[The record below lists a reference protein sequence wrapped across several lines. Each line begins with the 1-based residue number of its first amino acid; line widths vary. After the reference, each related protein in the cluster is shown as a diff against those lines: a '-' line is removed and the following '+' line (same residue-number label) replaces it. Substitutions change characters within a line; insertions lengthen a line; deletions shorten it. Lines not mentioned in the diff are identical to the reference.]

1 MIAIRPKR
9 NMALICKTF
18 IAAAAIIAAPI
29 CAVPEDDYVSSTTTS
44 TTTTNGSSRSSSSSS
59 SNSRCSTTISR
70 SMRTSSSSSSG
81 SASDPLSS
89 SVRSPCPALNTLAN
103 HGYINHDGRNINIY
117 DLAQAGADV
126 FGLSIDMML
135 ALIQPVIEAGI
146 EIQTDEEGGIS
157 FDLDAL
163 FLRNGTPN
171 HDSSLFSVDDYFKER
186 APFSQDLFDQFLS
199 SVEGDTATIVDVINF
214 QIERFE
220 DSCECNPKFFDVLD
234 GSLLNAIASEK
245 FSLFLLQSQP
255 PEKFNLQTELDLKQA
270 KIFLKYN
277 QLPDDFVSR
286 KEIGLDPI
294 QFTEA
299 FFSDMV
305 QYTFAEICNA
315 LFALSTKCPSIVP
328 LLTQCIPPEV

>member
-1 MIAIRPKR
+1 MSPVQPQAQPPQ
-9 NMALICKTF
+9 MAVVVPAEAV
-18 IAAAAIIAAPI
+18 AAAVAVDAVPPPPPAAP
-29 CAVPEDDYVSSTTTS
+29 CAPAAVAAAVVRVILFRAVSEVLVLLSTPWQTTV
-44 TTTTNGSSRSSSSSS
+44 
-59 SNSRCSTTISR
+59 
-70 SMRTSSSSSSG
+70 TS
-81 SASDPLSS
+81 
-89 SVRSPCPALNTLAN
+89 
-103 HGYINHDGRNINIY
+103 IGRNINIY
-117 DLAQAGADV
+117 DLAQAGEDV

-255 PEKFNLQTELDLKQA
+255 PEKFNLETELDLKQA

>member
-1 MIAIRPKR
+1 MSPVQPQAQPPQ
-9 NMALICKTF
+9 MAVVVP
-18 IAAAAIIAAPI
+18 AAAVAATVAAAVAATVDAVPPSAAP
-29 CAVPEDDYVSSTTTS
+29 CAPAAVAAAVVRVILFRAVSEVLVLLSTPWQTTV
-44 TTTTNGSSRSSSSSS
+44 
-59 SNSRCSTTISR
+59 
-70 SMRTSSSSSSG
+70 TS
-81 SASDPLSS
+81 
-89 SVRSPCPALNTLAN
+89 
-103 HGYINHDGRNINIY
+103 IGRNINIY
-117 DLAQAGADV
+117 DLAQAGEDV

-255 PEKFNLQTELDLKQA
+255 PEKFNLQAELDLKQA